1 MSIETVFKGR
11 SRPLSEEQAKL
22 FLGCLISESRGVGMA
37 LSEAEWLFLSQIV
50 RKRIEVMKLPIKFTD
65 QALLAINALTD
76 IPGGAVVIIVDA
88 LTRHEG
94 ETITVDKLAE
104 LYPFGFYD
112 EGTFTDYVDNHLKPH
127 RVKWAEV
134 YCAKSGV

>member
-11 SRPLSEEQAKL
+11 SRPLSEEQSKL
-22 FLGCLISESRGVGMA
+22 FLACLMSELEGVS
-37 LSEAEWLFLSQIV
+37 LNLPEAEWPFLSQIV
-50 RKRIEVMKLPIKFTD
+50 RKRIEVMKLPIKFTG
-65 QALLAINALTD
+65 QALMAINALTGV
-76 IPGGAVVIIVDA
+76 PGGAVVVLIDA

-94 ETITVDKLAE
+94 ETVTMDKLSE

-112 EGTFTDYVDNHLKPH
+112 EDAFADYVDNHLKPH